1 MHDKT
6 SFCSP
11 IVRQPPV
18 TYLDV
23 AGTETVK
30 QMLGMLS
37 MLRPLLA
44 GVAATF
50 RRLSLQLLHL
60 HKGVAKLG
68 YIVTSLLS
76 GVMQEGYCTA
86 SETEDTEAGVLPPGI
101 PSINSFLCLTEKTKG
116 NRVYNQQGT
125 WAQVY
130 GLPFCHEMCADL
142 DVKALGTS

>member
-1 MHDKT
+1 MTLGSHTTETTLWRLLLVVQNFMAHKFNCHCT
-6 SFCSP
+6 SQWQKLFLLSKGQTAIC
-11 IVRQPPV
+11 
-18 TYLDV
+18 LNHLNL
-23 AGTETVK
+23 AGTETVN

-50 RRLSLQLLHL
+50 RRLSLQLLQL

-86 SETEDTEAGVLPPGI
+86 SETEDTEAGES
-101 PSINSFLCLTEKTKG
+101 PS
-116 NRVYNQQGT
+116 
-125 WAQVY
+125 
-130 GLPFCHEMCADL
+130 
-142 DVKALGTS
+142 

>member
-1 MHDKT
+1 MARHFPAVQGSD
-6 SFCSP
+6 S
-11 IVRQPPV
+11 
-18 TYLDV
+18 LNL
-23 AGTETVK
+23 AGMETVI

-50 RRLSLQLLHL
+50 RHLSLQLLQL

-86 SETEDTEAGVLPPGI
+86 SETEDTEAG
-101 PSINSFLCLTEKTKG
+101 E
-116 NRVYNQQGT
+116 
-125 WAQVY
+125 
-130 GLPFCHEMCADL
+130 
-142 DVKALGTS
+142 

>member
-1 MHDKT
+1 
-6 SFCSP
+6 
-11 IVRQPPV
+11 
-18 TYLDV
+18 
-23 AGTETVK
+23 
-30 QMLGMLS
+30 MLGMLS

-86 SETEDTEAGVLPPGI
+86 SETEETEAGMSCWRLP
-101 PSINSFLCLTEKTKG
+101 SFVGSVPAVHARL
-116 NRVYNQQGT
+116 RPRPQGCP
-125 WAQVY
+125 QRIR
-130 GLPFCHEMCADL
+130 GLSL
-142 DVKALGTS
+142 

>member
-1 MHDKT
+1 MAKVGHLLSKGQT
-6 SFCSP
+6 AIC
-11 IVRQPPV
+11 
-18 TYLDV
+18 LKHLNL
-23 AGTETVK
+23 AGTETVN

-50 RRLSLQLLHL
+50 RRLSLQLLQL

-86 SETEDTEAGVLPPGI
+86 SETEDTEAGES
-101 PSINSFLCLTEKTKG
+101 PS
-116 NRVYNQQGT
+116 
-125 WAQVY
+125 
-130 GLPFCHEMCADL
+130 
-142 DVKALGTS
+142 